1 MASDL
6 SSLFWNFDFEF
17 CLKWAM
23 ILIKITG
30 HRVSVPVSH
39 LRQSDQLTN
48 ELFKAD
54 LQVLWRHT
62 TTLLWVY
69 FTSKLATWKVY
80 DMIMTD
86 ISPSWR
92 VLTKCPRVYS
102 MCNCLNAEC
111 NFNSLMTLNISR
123 YQLGHLAASDTCY
136 TSLICGCRHLMQKIR
151 TVFLKMCQIN
161 VFWTAAHCC
170 ESGVH
175 FDVIPSKLLQF

>member
-1 MASDL
+1 
-6 SSLFWNFDFEF
+6 
-17 CLKWAM
+17 M

-30 HRVSVPVSH
+30 HWVSALVSH
-39 LRQSDQLTN
+39 LTTV
-48 ELFKAD
+48 LFKAD

-62 TTLLWVY
+62 TTQLYSGFILQAS
-69 FTSKLATWKVY
+69 FATWKVY

-86 ISPSWR
+86 ILPGWR

-161 VFWTAAHCC
+161 VFWTAHCC
-170 ESGVH
+170 ESGMH